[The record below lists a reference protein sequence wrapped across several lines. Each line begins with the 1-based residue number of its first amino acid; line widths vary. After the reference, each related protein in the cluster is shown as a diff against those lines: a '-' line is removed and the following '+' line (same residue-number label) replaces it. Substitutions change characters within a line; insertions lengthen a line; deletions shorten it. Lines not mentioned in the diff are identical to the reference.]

1 MPRLVTAEL
10 RGWAFLRRALAA
22 FVLVGCALFQSA
34 GAATQAQIKQIEPLI
49 GEGHLTMDLDVDL
62 KLSPIVLEAAERGV
76 PLYFT
81 LDVKITAP
89 RWWWWDK
96 PIVETSLT
104 RRMSYNTLTQQWR
117 VATGDLFLPVASLEE
132 ALAVLEKVRGWP
144 VAPLDRFEPHVRY
157 DGLVRIRLDTSHLA
171 RPLQLDARN
180 RGAWSLTSPWA
191 PFDFSV
197 RKGEDTK

>member
-1 MPRLVTAEL
+1 MTAEL
-10 RGWAFLRRALAA
+10 RGWTLLVRALTA
-22 FVLVGCALFQSA
+22 FVLVGCVFLQSA
-34 GAATQAQIKQIEPLI
+34 GAATEAQIKRIEPLI
-49 GEGHLTMDLDVDL
+49 GEGHLTMDLDISL
-62 KLSPIVLEAAERGV
+62 KLSPIVIEAAERGV
-76 PLYFT
+76 PIYFT

-89 RWWWWDK
+89 RWWWDK

-117 VATGDLFLPVASLEE
+117 VASGDLFLPVASLEE

-144 VAPLDRFEPHVRY
+144 VAPLDRFEPNVRY

-180 RGAWSLTSPWA
+180 RGAWSLTSPWT

-197 RKGEDTK
+197 RKGESTK

>member
-1 MPRLVTAEL
+1 MLNWMIAEL
-10 RGWAFLRRALAA
+10 RGWTFLRCALAA
-22 FVLVGCALFQSA
+22 FALVGCALFQHAS
-34 GAATQAQIKQIEPLI
+34 AATEAQIKQIEPLI
-49 GEGHLTMDLDVDL
+49 GEGHLTMDLDVAL
-62 KLSPIVLEAAERGV
+62 KLSPIVIEAAERGV

-117 VATGDLFLPVASLEE
+117 VASGDLFLPVSSLQE
-132 ALAVLEKVRGWP
+132 ALSVLEKVRGWP
-144 VAPLDRFEPHVRY
+144 VAPLDRFEPNVRY

-180 RGAWSLTSPWA
+180 RGAWSLTSPWT

-197 RKGEDTK
+197 RKGEDSK

>member
-1 MPRLVTAEL
+1 MIVTERKGWTFVRGALLALTLISCALVQSA
-10 RGWAFLRRALAA
+10 ALA
-22 FVLVGCALFQSA
+22 VD
-34 GAATQAQIKQIEPLI
+34 AQIKKIEPLI
-49 GEGHLTMDLDVDL
+49 GEGHLTMDLDIEL

-81 LDVKITAP
+81 LDVKIKAP
-89 RWWWWDK
+89 RWWWFDK
-96 PIVETSLT
+96 SIVETTLT

-117 VATGDLFLPVASLEE
+117 VATGDLFLPVPSLQD

-144 VAPLDRFEPHVRY
+144 VAPLDRFEPNVQY
-157 DGLVRIRLDTSHLA
+157 EGEVRIRLDTSHLA

-180 RGAWSLTSPWA
+180 RGAWSLTSPWK

-197 RKGEDTK
+197 RKAGTTK

>member
-1 MPRLVTAEL
+1 MNAELKAWTLLRGALLVCLLVMGAFSHHSVTAGE
-10 RGWAFLRRALAA
+10 
-22 FVLVGCALFQSA
+22 
-34 GAATQAQIKQIEPLI
+34 AQIKQIEPLI
-49 GEGHLTMDLDVDL
+49 GEGHLTMDLDVNL
-62 KLSPIVLEAAERGV
+62 SLSPIVLEAAERGV

-117 VATGDLFLPVASLEE
+117 VATGDLFLPVASLQE

-144 VAPLDRFEPHVRY
+144 VAPLDRFEPNVRY
-157 DGLVRIRLDTSHLA
+157 DGAVRIRLDTSHLA

-180 RGAWSLTSPWA
+180 RGAWSLASAWK
-191 PFDFSV
+191 PFDFSI
-197 RKGEDTK
+197 RQSEAAK